1 MTDER
6 SGSEDPGPIRDVDAG
21 VPVDEDVI
29 DISDNAGPEL
39 TTNVDDVDPGSAG
52 GAATYTGAE
61 PPD

>member
-6 SGSEDPGPIRDVDAG
+6 TGPEDPGPIRNVDVD
-21 VPVDEDVI
+21 VPADEDVI
-29 DISDNAGPEL
+29 EISDNSGPEL

-52 GAATYTGAE
+52 GAAQHTGAE

>member
-6 SGSEDPGPIRDVDAG
+6 SGSEDPRPIRDVD

-29 DISDNAGPEL
+29 DISDDSGPEL
-39 TTNVDDVDPGSAG
+39 TTNVDDIDTGSSGGQRNAG
-52 GAATYTGAE
+52 VE